1 VSGTGPSRASR
12 WRRPTVSTFP
22 LVREAA
28 LAFCP
33 PYEIEDQAGRATSV
47 LLRDPEGRRPPLRLR
62 HRGERRL
69 FLRANYLRIEVEV
82 PGNGPSRDG
91 ELAFRFRGPF
101 RRQRAALA
109 WREPLADGEAW
120 IRRLEAPLLAGLA
133 GVEAVQSLRI
143 RWLPRSREWRLI
155 LETMS
160 GSVMSGF
167 MAPLPIPVAFER
179 REAQGIIAMVDALAA
194 TSAEG

>member
-1 VSGTGPSRASR
+1 M
-12 WRRPTVSTFP
+12 
-22 LVREAA
+22 
-28 LAFCP
+28 
-33 PYEIEDQAGRATSV
+33 
-47 LLRDPEGRRPPLRLR
+47 
-62 HRGERRL
+62 
-69 FLRANYLRIEVEV
+69 